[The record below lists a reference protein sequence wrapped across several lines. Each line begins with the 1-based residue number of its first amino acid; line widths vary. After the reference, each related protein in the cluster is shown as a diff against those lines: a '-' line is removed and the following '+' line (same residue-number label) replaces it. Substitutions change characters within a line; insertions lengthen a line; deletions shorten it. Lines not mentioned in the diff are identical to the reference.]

1 MAPRRRRPGK
11 KKRSSTAPGKKA
23 AVIEDPGEV
32 RDVSR
37 HWRRDG
43 LSIGLVPTM
52 GALHA
57 GHLSLVERA
66 CLENDRVVVSIFVN
80 PIQFG
85 PGEDFERY
93 PRDSERDAELL
104 THEGVD
110 AIYRPT
116 VEAMYPPGSSTRIH
130 VGMVSEPLEGQARPG
145 HFDGVATV
153 VAKLFTAVEPDR
165 AYFGQKDAQQVAVV
179 SRMARDL
186 DFPVEI
192 RVCPT
197 VREPDG
203 LARSSRNAYLSGDE
217 RKAAAS
223 LSAALR
229 LAADAYSR
237 GPREPE
243 RLRQVLRERLEAEPL
258 AQVEYAELV
267 NPDTFKSPGS
277 LAVIAVRIG
286 RTRLIDNHDLAMEFP
301 G

>member
-1 MAPRRRRPGK
+1 MSRR
-11 KKRSSTAPGKKA
+11 
-23 AVIEDPGEV
+23 
-32 RDVSR
+32 
-37 HWRRDG
+37 WRRNG
-43 LSIGLVPTM
+43 LAIGLVPTM
-52 GALHA
+52 GALHT

-66 CLENDRVVVSIFVN
+66 CRENERVVVSIFVN

-85 PGEDFERY
+85 PREDFERY
-93 PRDSERDAELL
+93 PRDPERDAELL
-104 THEGVD
+104 AKVGVD

-116 VEAMYPPGSSTRIH
+116 VAAMYPPGSGTRIH
-130 VGMVSEPLEGQARPG
+130 VAGVSEPLEGQARPG

-179 SRMARDL
+179 KRMARDL

-203 LARSSRNAYLSGDE
+203 LALSSRNAYLTVEE

-223 LSAALR
+223 LSSALR
-229 LAADAYSR
+229 MAADAYAR
-237 GPREPE
+237 GERQPE
-243 RLRQVLRERLEAEPL
+243 RLKLTLRERLEAEPL

-267 NPDTFKSPGS
+267 DPETFTAPGS
-277 LAVIAVRIG
+277 LAVLAVRIG

>member
-1 MAPRRRRPGK
+1 MSRR
-11 KKRSSTAPGKKA
+11 
-23 AVIEDPGEV
+23 
-32 RDVSR
+32 
-37 HWRRDG
+37 WRREG
-43 LSIGLVPTM
+43 HAIGLVPTM

-66 CLENDRVVVSIFVN
+66 CRENDRIVVSIFVN

-93 PRDSERDAELL
+93 PRDPERDAEALAKA
-104 THEGVD
+104 GVD

-116 VEAMYPPGSSTRIH
+116 VGAMYPPGSSTRIH
-130 VGMVSEPLEGQARPG
+130 VAGVSEPLEGRARPG

-179 SRMARDL
+179 KRMAQDL

-192 RVCPT
+192 RVSPT

-203 LARSSRNAYLSGDE
+203 LALSSRNAYLAPDE

-223 LSAALR
+223 LSSALR
-229 LAADAYSR
+229 LASEAYAR
-237 GPREPE
+237 GQRSPE
-243 RLRQVLRERLEAEPL
+243 RLRHILRERLEAEPL

-267 NPDTFKSPGS
+267 EPETFSAPGS
-277 LAVIAVRIG
+277 LAVLAVRIG